1 MACVR
6 APVLPR
12 FQAPSAEGFKW
23 DSVRP
28 STAASPLPINHAI
41 GRNAICVHFA
51 KRGGFEIVGVYKE
64 KASGAKTDRIERK
77 KVMALAQAR
86 EIDAIL
92 VTELSRW
99 GRSTIDLMQ
108 TLKSLQAWDV
118 SVLAVSGLQ
127 FDLSTPHGK
136 MIASVMAAL
145 AEFERDLI
153 RERIKSG
160 IAAAKAR
167 GKRLGR
173 QPGQRPSDR
182 KATKVLKLAEAGLS
196 YRLIGRHVG
205 LSKNTVGAILQ
216 RARAASQ

>member
-1 MACVR
+1 VGQR
-6 APVLPR
+6 AALYCRV
-12 FQAPSAEGFKW
+12 
-23 DSVRP
+23 
-28 STAASPLPINHAI
+28 STADQSCDRQERDLRA
-41 GRNAICVHFA
+41 FA
-51 KRGGFEIVGVYKE
+51 KRSGFEIVGVYKE

-99 GRSTIDLMQ
+99 GRSTIDLVQ
-108 TLKSLQAWDV
+108 TLQSLQAWDV

-153 RERIKSG
+153 RDRVTSG
-160 IAAAKAR
+160 LANAKAR
-167 GKRLGR
+167 GKKLGR
-173 QPGQRPSDR
+173 QVGQRPSDK
-182 KATKVLKLAEAGLS
+182 KA
-196 YRLIGRHVG
+196 
-205 LSKNTVGAILQ
+205 
-216 RARAASQ
+216 ARSQNCPVKA

>member
-1 MACVR
+1 MR
-6 APVLPR
+6 LP
-12 FQAPSAEGFKW
+12 
-23 DSVRP
+23 
-28 STAASPLPINHAI
+28 TAASSTADQLCYRQEPDLHAL
-41 GRNAICVHFA
+41 A
-51 KRGGFEIVGVYKE
+51 KRSGIEIVGVYKK

-77 KVMALAQAR
+77 KVIALAQAR

-99 GRSTIDLMQ
+99 GRSTIDLVQALQ
-108 TLKSLQAWDV
+108 TLQAWDV
-118 SVLAVSGLQ
+118 SVLANSGLQ

-160 IAAAKAR
+160 PAKTR

-173 QPGQRPSDR
+173 QPGPQGDEGPQVGRGSSELPLDRPPCRAQQEHGRSNPATR
-182 KATKVLKLAEAGLS
+182 ACCEPMKASV
-196 YRLIGRHVG
+196 
-205 LSKNTVGAILQ
+205 TVPKIVTVFE
-216 RARAASQ
+216 